1 VTTDGWLTLQEF
13 ASYEKMRPNA
23 VQLRIGRAWKHDPV
37 KGALITLGDNSRSN
51 PTKLSPELLSR
62 EGRRRYM
69 AFRRAQA
76 QVEFELPE
84 AWETAPEQLTEARA
98 IELSGKS
105 AAELHFMKMI
115 RVARE
120 TKGVAAKRAIAKKL
134 GLCLS
139 GLYYHI
145 GKYGERK
152 RALKQ
157 SGETVTRKDKEVY
170 GGKRGRKK
178 GMGLKYP
185 SEVQVRAIELYSQ
198 PYRPSQVQVFEGL
211 KAEFGEKA
219 PSLRLVQQWCQRE
232 KRDNTAE
239 LAYHREGMKYYN
251 DHFAPSL
258 RRDWSQI
265 PAGDTFVGDHHEFDV
280 MVIAPDG
287 TIQRPWLTFWMD
299 GNSRAWVGHT
309 VNFGPCA
316 LEIALALG
324 SAVFPEEEGV
334 PWGGLPN
341 RLYVDNGKDYKSTLL
356 NGQRVSVYKSRPDE
370 PEWGLIQEVGI
381 EMRHTMKYHGQS
393 KHAERFFNTLEQ
405 GWINLLPGWCA
416 NKADRR
422 PEKLKEEVEQ
432 TLLWLK
438 TDGAQGERRLLTW
451 LEFEEE
457 VKIIQHEYNNREH
470 SALEGKT
477 PVQTYGLNRLTT
489 VRTPNRSAWDLI
501 ILPTIKGGRMVH
513 PDGIHFTYRGKLRY
527 YNHPALYP
535 LVGQKLECRYH
546 PNHIEELIV
555 IKDRQFLCRATA
567 DALFHPFAEEEAEKS
582 RLAEFLEDRAS
593 LRAEYRERRKE
604 LAKIDPRCYPRPVVV
619 DIKPQH
625 ASQSKLAAITGYDQV
640 GKDLKLHDEAASA
653 IPAAEEV
660 VLKLWRGRATQEPSP
675 IA

>member
-1 VTTDGWLTLQEF
+1 MTTTEGWLTLQEF
-13 ASYEKMRPNA
+13 ASYEKMRPNTLQ
-23 VQLRIGRAWKHDPV
+23 VRIGRSWKPDPV
-37 KGALITLGDNSRSN
+37 KGALIVTGDNSPSN
-51 PTKLSPELLSR
+51 PTKLSPDLLSR
-62 EGRRRYM
+62 EGRRRWM

-84 AWETAPEQLTEARA
+84 AWETTPEQITNERA

-120 TKGVAAKRAIAKKL
+120 TKGVAGKQAIAKKL

-157 SGETVTRKDKEVY
+157 SGEAVTRKDKEVY

-219 PSLRLVQQWCQRE
+219 PSLRLVQQWCQAE
-232 KRDNTAE
+232 KLNNTAE
-239 LAYHREGMKYYN
+239 LAYHREGVKHYN

-265 PAGDTFVGDHHEFDV
+265 PAGDTFIGDHHEFDV

-287 TIQRPWLTFWMD
+287 TIQRPWITMWMD

-309 VNFGPCA
+309 VNFKPCA
-316 LEIALALG
+316 FEIVLALG
-324 SAVFPEEEGV
+324 NAVFPEAEGSV

-341 RLYVDNGKDYKSTLL
+341 RLYVDNGKDYKSTLI
-356 NGQRVSVYKSRPDE
+356 NGERVSIYKSNMDE
-370 PEWGLIQEVGI
+370 PEWGLTQELGI

-393 KHAERFFNTLEQ
+393 KHLERLFGTIER
-405 GWINLLPGWCA
+405 GWLNMLPGWCG
-416 NKADRR
+416 NKADKR
-422 PEKLKEEVEQ
+422 PEKLKEEVAQ

-438 TDGAQGERRLLTW
+438 SGGEKGEKRLLTW

-457 VKIIQHEYNNREH
+457 VKIMQFEYNNRPH
-470 SALEGKT
+470 SALNDAT
-477 PVQTYGLNRLTT
+477 PLQAYGENRLTT
-489 VRTPNRSAWDLI
+489 VKSPMRTTWDLI
-501 ILPTIKGGRMVH
+501 ILPRDSRVIQT
-513 PDGIHFTYRGKLRY
+513 DGIHYSHKGTARL

-535 LVGQKLECRYH
+535 LVGQRVELRYD
-546 PNHIEELIV
+546 PRQMDSIIV
-555 IKDRQFLCRATA
+555 LQDRKFLCRATA
-567 DALFHPFAEEEAEKS
+567 DAPYHPFAEEAGEQS
-582 RLAEFLEDRAS
+582 RLAEYLEDRAS
-593 LRAEYRERRKE
+593 LRAEYRERRKA
-604 LAKIDPRCYPRPVVV
+604 LAQADPRCYPKPVVV
-619 DIKPQH
+619 SIKPQH
-625 ASQSKLAAITGYDQV
+625 ASRSKLAAITGYDKTSQEQ
-640 GKDLKLHDEAASA
+640 KQHDEAASA